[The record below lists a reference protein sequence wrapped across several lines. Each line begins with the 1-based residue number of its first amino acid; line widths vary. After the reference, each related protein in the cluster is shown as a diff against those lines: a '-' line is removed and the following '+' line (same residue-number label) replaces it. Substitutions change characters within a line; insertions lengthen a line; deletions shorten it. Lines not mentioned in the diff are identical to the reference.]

1 MESLGTTGRLI
12 AAAVVLVV
20 VLVAGAA
27 AVVALSGHGTAPHI
41 VASQVV
47 SVGATT
53 SAPPVTQT
61 VTTRT
66 VTVPAAPAPAA
77 PRPTPPA
84 RAGRFTT
91 GHDAGEATLATA
103 CRVAGA
109 VLTCWTPNDGFTVE
123 LPRYGSA
130 FRARSKEAFNR
141 GRQPAYA
148 AIGFGERWRSG
159 GFSCVSRK
167 SGLTCANADGH
178 GWTLPRYRGLPA
190 YF

>member
-53 SAPPVTQT
+53 SAPPVAHT

-66 VTVPAAPAPAA
+66 VTVPAAPAP
-77 PRPTPPA
+77 
-84 RAGRFTT
+84 AGRFTT